1 MLCISTRTKIARR
14 ASLPLSERDEAD
26 LATLRRSMT
35 HRIALGRITRRTVN
49 DDLSEAGFLH
59 ALVEAGI
66 KAVEQEVEEAGYA
79 ELAADRADR
88 DEARSISE
96 ARRQRRP
103 DWADEA

>member
-1 MLCISTRTKIARR
+1 MNTTIKTSRR
-14 ASLPLSERDEAD
+14 ASLPLSERDQAD
-26 LATLRRSMT
+26 LATLRRSIT
-35 HRIALGRITRRTVN
+35 HRIALGRITHRTVT
-49 DDLSEAGFLH
+49 DDLSEAAFLH

-79 ELAADRADR
+79 ELAADREDR
-88 DEARSISE
+88 DEARSISA